1 MNYFVINKKSKLV
14 IRNICIYAYS
24 LHQSSLKCFLT
35 FFLKFKSYYIK
46 LPERFLLITYN
57 PYLKFVCT
65 LQPIIEEPEIKEFE
79 ESALEMLIEFL
90 TSFPVQVVVGVAA
103 ATTTMMNP
111 SMSMTMASGAP
122 PGNASIP
129 SGVGVGTV

>member
-1 MNYFVINKKSKLV
+1 M
-14 IRNICIYAYS
+14 
-24 LHQSSLKCFLT
+24 
-35 FFLKFKSYYIK
+35 
-46 LPERFLLITYN
+46 
-57 PYLKFVCT
+57 
-65 LQPIIEEPEIKEFE
+65 E

-111 SMSMTMASGAP
+111 SMSMTMASGVP

-129 SGVGVGTV
+129 SGGGEGTVKFLPRVANPQVVGIMNFHES

>member
-1 MNYFVINKKSKLV
+1 MTI
-14 IRNICIYAYS
+14 
-24 LHQSSLKCFLT
+24 
-35 FFLKFKSYYIK
+35 FFFKFKSYYIK
-46 LPERFLLITYN
+46 LPERFFLITYN
-57 PYLKFVCT
+57 PHLKFVCT
-65 LQPIIEEPEIKEFE
+65 LQPIIEKPEIEELE

-129 SGVGVGTV
+129 SGGENGTV

>member
-1 MNYFVINKKSKLV
+1 
-14 IRNICIYAYS
+14 
-24 LHQSSLKCFLT
+24 
-35 FFLKFKSYYIK
+35 
-46 LPERFLLITYN
+46 
-57 PYLKFVCT
+57 
-65 LQPIIEEPEIKEFE
+65 
-79 ESALEMLIEFL
+79 MLIEFL

-129 SGVGVGTV
+129 SGGENGTV

>member
-1 MNYFVINKKSKLV
+1 
-14 IRNICIYAYS
+14 
-24 LHQSSLKCFLT
+24 
-35 FFLKFKSYYIK
+35 
-46 LPERFLLITYN
+46 
-57 PYLKFVCT
+57 
-65 LQPIIEEPEIKEFE
+65 
-79 ESALEMLIEFL
+79 MLIEFL

-129 SGVGVGTV
+129 SGGGVGMV